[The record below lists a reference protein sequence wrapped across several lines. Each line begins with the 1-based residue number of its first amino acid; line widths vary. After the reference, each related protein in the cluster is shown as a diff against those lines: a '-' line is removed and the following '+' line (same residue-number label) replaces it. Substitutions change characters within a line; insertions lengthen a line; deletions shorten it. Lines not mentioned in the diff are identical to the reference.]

1 MTTRDFLFLSVIL
14 VGFFATLAGVVVL
27 TYLLAIDLLSR
38 ASESHSHSRPH
49 TDLPVISPT
58 LLEGVRARTS
68 RDSLAGDNTER
79 AFPPGAHGSH
89 DMPAPPRGHLT
100 PITNRGV
107 REVGAGELP
116 HQMWT
121 GRLR

>member
-27 TYLLAIDLLSR
+27 TYLLAVDLLSR
-38 ASESHSHSRPH
+38 ASESHPHTRPH
-49 TDLPVISPT
+49 TPMPLLPDPT
-58 LLEGVRARTS
+58 PSRRTITH
-68 RDSLAGDNTER
+68 RDSLAGDTTVR
-79 AFPPGAHGSH
+79 AFPPNAHGSH
-89 DMPAPPRGHLT
+89 DMPALPRGHLT

-121 GRLR
+121 GGRIA